1 MRRCIVHQRKSFSM
15 TWASGLLVAA
25 MLMAACGSSG
35 SSATPRAGS
44 TTTTSSTAKKP
55 SQPDWVLEGKYTA
68 TIDPANFVAIVDNPY
83 FPLPV
88 GTTFHFEGTADGTP
102 QTDDVV
108 VTDRAKT
115 VLGVRCTVVEDTV
128 SENGEAIERTYDW
141 YAQDKQGSVWYMG
154 EDSFEKDDHGRFVKA
169 NDSWEAGVDG
179 AQAGII
185 MPANPKPGDV
195 YRQEFY
201 EPGGALDQARVLR
214 VDGHADVRYGSFD
227 DVLVTEEWSP
237 VEPQL
242 EQKSYAA
249 GVGEL
254 EEHITAGG
262 NEKFQ
267 LVRVTHS

>member
-1 MRRCIVHQRKSFSM
+1 MHQHRSFAM
-15 TWASGLLVAA
+15 TRAPGLVVAA

-44 TTTTSSTAKKP
+44 TTTTSPTAKKP
-55 SQPDWVLEGKYTA
+55 SQPDWALEGSYTS
-68 TIDPANFVAIVDNPY
+68 TIDPANFVATVDNPY

-88 GTTFHFEGTADGTP
+88 GTTFQFEGTADGTP

-108 VTDRAKT
+108 VTNRAKT
-115 VLGVRCTVVEDTV
+115 VLGVHCTVAEDTV
-128 SENGEAIERTYDW
+128 SDDGNAIERTYDW
-141 YAQDKQGSVWYMG
+141 YAQDKQGNVWYMG
-154 EDSFEKDDHGRFVKA
+154 EDSFEKGDRGRFVKA
-169 NDSWEAGVDG
+169 KDSWEAGVDG

-185 MPANPKPGDV
+185 MPADPKPGDV

-214 VDGHADVRYGSFD
+214 VNEHADVRYGSFD
-227 DVLVTEEWSP
+227 NVLVTEEWSP

-254 EEHITAGG
+254 EEHLTAGG
-262 NEKFQ
+262 NEQFE
-267 LVRVTHS
+267 LVRVTHR